1 MQTIHK
7 SKGLEYDSVVLVI
20 KNRKNAPTFPGNVL
34 RTKEARVLTAG
45 SKKSAENKDKAKQ
58 LTDQNTDEDA
68 RLLYVAITRAKC
80 KLVLVGDSA
89 TLKSLPLFEKL
100 IGECEARGWV
110 LRLLPGALG
119 LTA

>member
-1 MQTIHK
+1 MTVDRAQGRDK
-7 SKGLEYDSVVLVI
+7 DFVVVSLVRS
-20 KNRKNAPTFPGNVL
+20 NEERA
-34 RTKEARVLTAG
+34 AG
-45 SKKSAENKDKAKQ
+45 RL
-58 LTDQNTDEDA
+58 LTDSRRVN
-68 RLLYVAITRAKC
+68 VAITRAKC